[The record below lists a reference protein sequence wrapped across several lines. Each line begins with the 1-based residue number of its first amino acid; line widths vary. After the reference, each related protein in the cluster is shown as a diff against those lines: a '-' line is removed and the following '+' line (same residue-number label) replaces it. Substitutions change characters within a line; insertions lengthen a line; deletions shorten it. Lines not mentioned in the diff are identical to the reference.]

1 MRSRGSSDI
10 FDLFFDLIL
19 ALLFKGGYG
28 TLAGVIAS
36 TVIYLGALLPGVIK
50 NGGLCVGQRGCN
62 DELGW
67 IAIGALVV
75 VATGA
80 ILGALFGFAG
90 KEIAVRAKGPENER
104 TGSIAGGLVGGIT
117 PWLFLLILGN

>member
-1 MRSRGSSDI
+1 M
-10 FDLFFDLIL
+10 
-19 ALLFKGGYG
+19 
-28 TLAGVIAS
+28 IAC
-36 TVIYLGALLPGVIK
+36 TVIYLGVLLPDVIK
-50 NGGLCVGQRGCN
+50 NGGLCVGQHGCT
-62 DELGW
+62 DV
-67 IAIGALVV
+67 AIVALVA